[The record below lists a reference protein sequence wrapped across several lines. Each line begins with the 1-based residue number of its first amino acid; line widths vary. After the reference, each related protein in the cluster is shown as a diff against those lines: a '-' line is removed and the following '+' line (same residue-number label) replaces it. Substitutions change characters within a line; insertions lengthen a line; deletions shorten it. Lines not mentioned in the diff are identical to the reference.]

1 MDVGWSGHCLK
12 LPSYNS
18 LGMVE
23 SDGEETR
30 EFGGIV
36 TGKAQ
41 NREFACEPPI
51 PSNEPQSSVAGMKIG
66 MVVA

>member
-1 MDVGWSGHCLK
+1 MGWNGHCLK

-18 LGMVE
+18 LGMEE

-30 EFGGIV
+30 EFWGVV

-41 NREFACEPPI
+41 NREFVCEPPI
-51 PSNEPQSSVAGMKIG
+51 PSNEP
-66 MVVA
+66 